1 MKALDSFLK
10 NNEPQRRVS
19 QLKEYK
25 SEILQL
31 YKNDFKVE
39 QIQDFLKTQKVE
51 ITKRR
56 IWQFVKENLD
66 DKNFSLKTPSAS
78 STSKKKQSADVLKSD
93 DQDTKAIIAYK
104 QKLQK
109 IANQNNNEE

>member
-78 STSKKKQSADVLKSD
+78 STSKKNRVQMCFKVM
-93 DQDTKAIIAYK
+93 TKT
-104 QKLQK
+104 QKPLLLTNK
-109 IANQNNNEE
+109 NCKK